1 MKTTLV
7 WRNILSAACLF
18 AAVSAVRAE
27 EKPKSDVP
35 PGLLKKFDKNNDGV
49 LDADEKAAFE
59 KERAVRQEKEK
70 ARRSEMLA
78 KFDTNKDGKL
88 SDGERA
94 TAKIEMEK
102 TRSEMEGERKKAKE
116 EKKDARERG
125 EKKPKN
131 EP

>member
-7 WRNILSAACLF
+7 WRHILSAACLLSV
-18 AAVSAVRAE
+18 VSAVRAE

-59 KERAVRQEKEK
+59 KEKAVRLEKEK

-78 KFDTNKDGKL
+78 KFDTNKDGKSHSTQFL
-88 SDGERA
+88 SWA
-94 TAKIEMEK
+94 QQ
-102 TRSEMEGERKKAKE
+102 EGSKKLSSLKSASS
-116 EKKDARERG
+116 ALFLRVHPR
-125 EKKPKN
+125 PYAQN
-131 EP
+131 QVHNM